1 MKKREPTRRT
11 LSHEFVEFIP
21 EQLQEGVLYVST
33 AYATAT
39 HRCFCGCG
47 REVVTPLSP
56 TDWKLTFDGETVS
69 LSPSIGNWSFPC
81 RSHYWIEANKVQWC
95 GEMSRKAIDAGR
107 VRDRQLKTAYFGGEQ
122 TPHGLKPAQIA
133 TATSRGE
140 VDSAPVVVAKADSN
154 GLVAR
159 LLAWL
164 RAAI

>member
-1 MKKREPTRRT
+1 MKKRGPTRRT
-11 LSHEFVEFIP
+11 LSHEFVQFIP

-56 TDWKLTFDGETVS
+56 TDWKLIFDGETVS

-81 RSHYWIEANKVQWC
+81 RSHYWIETSEVQWC
-95 GEMSRKAIDAGR
+95 GEMSQKAIDAGR
-107 VRDRQLKTAYFGGEQ
+107 VRDRQLKAAYFGVDR
-122 TPHGLKPAQIA
+122 TPRELKSAQIA
-133 TATSRGE
+133 TAASHRETTGT
-140 VDSAPVVVAKADSN
+140 PVGVTAVGPS
-154 GLVAR
+154 GFVAR

-164 RAAI
+164 RAVI